1 MTKTQLNFCILL
13 FYVEE
18 NDCSVR
24 TVNIETFL
32 SAGMTVIVIEIVHFS
47 NAIFMSI
54 YHSR

>member
-24 TVNIETFL
+24 AVNIETFL

-54 YHSR
+54 YQSR